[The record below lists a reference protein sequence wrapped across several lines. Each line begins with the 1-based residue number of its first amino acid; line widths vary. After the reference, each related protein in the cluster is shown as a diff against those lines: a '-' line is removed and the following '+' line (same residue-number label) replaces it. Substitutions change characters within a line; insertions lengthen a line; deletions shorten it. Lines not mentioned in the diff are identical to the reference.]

1 MVIYASHMTA
11 VTDLIVESRVVKTET
26 RFFMFSIVEGSY
38 QMIKKLSSK
47 NMHRFEFLKGRDMYK
62 C

>member
-1 MVIYASHMTA
+1 MEMVIYASHMTA

-38 QMIKKLSSK
+38 QMIKKLS
-47 NMHRFEFLKGRDMYK
+47 
-62 C
+62 